1 MAQRQEESGFV
12 TAAKVVYIGTLIA
25 RVGVNIYQDW
35 NKGKPAAKSS
45 AVAQSAKA
53 EEKKRA
59 GKAEESKG
67 EGAAQY

>member
-35 NKGKPAAKSS
+35 NKGKPAAKG
-45 AVAQSAKA
+45 AAAAATATA
-53 EEKKRA
+53 EEKKGA
-59 GKAEESKG
+59 VKAYESKG
-67 EGAAQY
+67 EGAVQY